1 MEMLRAASNAWL
13 ELVNPLMGLSVR
25 RAQAVFDFARAYGSP
40 QLQYIYNEIE
50 ATDPVLLTCVER
62 RAAAIAAMG
71 WKFTVRAEADE
82 SLAEEQRDALKTFVG
97 DIENFTEA
105 LEHLDLAFF
114 RGYSHVQPIWEA
126 DGTVRRIQLLK
137 SWNFLHDRLG
147 ETWYWNPE
155 AHATPAGLE
164 VITPDA
170 RLVTVTRRRAIDYP
184 ALTIYIRHAL
194 GERDWGRF
202 VEHYGIP
209 PADITMPPNATEKDK
224 PQFEAAA
231 AAAQNAQNVVLPNG
245 STVSRASETRG
256 QNPFLD
262 FCNYQAKQILILATG
277 GTLATLAEGDTGTLA
292 GNAQENVW
300 KQIVSRDGAII
311 SDAVNRALFRPFLK
325 QKFPGRPVSM
335 DFELGDEKT
344 LTADEVFDLAG
355 KAKVAGWRI
364 AQDELEEASGFTLER
379 DETAPQG
386 GVFGFARDSARKTPF
401 KTRQTAFK
409 NARSDSDG
417 QRGGFSS
424 ARSYGPSR
432 GAGAGAKVGSGKL
445 QVESCK
451 LKVASEANSQTHNSQ
466 LTNSNTQ
473 TLLEALARD
482 MAPAADEIKR
492 FVELLES
499 GATDEAAKE
508 KAAALMQSIPDLL
521 PEDHEGAAI
530 IADAMAE
537 AYAAAAGGE
546 VAEARAT
553 DRVPPGN
560 GNGGQFTG
568 KTNQPDGR
576 PRESETRPQH
586 DRYGLNDAARLA
598 AEPKRNAERA
608 KAALDEVLRKRGGYV
623 DRAAYRPET
632 GWIRLDWGD
641 AGDPGNRYRGGHGI
655 SHIASKHPE
664 ALSDLPDVLANGDI
678 YKHEQP
684 GKLYVLHGSSYAVLG
699 SLHGGAKKTI
709 TEFNSLHDA
718 NKIEFIKKQPRA
730 MKPGENKGG

>member
-1 MEMLRAASNAWL
+1 MEMLRAAANAWI
-13 ELVNPLMGLSVR
+13 ELTNPLAGLSVR

-71 WKFTVRAEADE
+71 WKFTVRAEADK

-97 DIENFTEA
+97 GIENFTEA

-114 RGYSHVQPIWEA
+114 RGYSHVQPIWEE

-300 KQIVSRDGAII
+300 KQIVARDGAII
-311 SDAVNRALFRPFLK
+311 SDAVNRALFRPFLR
-325 QKFPGRPVSM
+325 QAFPGGPAAV

-386 GVFGFARDSARKTPF
+386 GVFGFARDSGRQTPF

-424 ARSYGPSR
+424 ARSQAPSR
-432 GAGAGAKVGSGKL
+432 GAGAKAKVG
-445 QVESCK
+445 SCK
-451 LKVASEANSQTHNSQ
+451 LKVVSEANPPTQTLANSQ
-466 LTNSNTQ
+466 LTNSNNQ
-473 TLLEALARD
+473 TLLEALSRD
-482 MAPAADEIKR
+482 MAPAADVVKR
-492 FVELLES
+492 FLELLES
-499 GATDEAAKE
+499 GATDEAIRDQ
-508 KAAALMQSIPDLL
+508 AAAIMRELPSLL
-521 PEDHEGAAI
+521 PDDPALAAVI
-530 IADAMAE
+530 RDAITE
-537 AYAAAAGGE
+537 AYVEAAE
-546 VAEARAT
+546 TELEARAT

-568 KTNQPDGR
+568 KTNRPDGR
-576 PRESETRPQH
+576 PREGETNPQH
-586 DRYGLNDAARLA
+586 DRYGSNDIETLMAKPEKNR
-598 AEPKRNAERA
+598 ERA
-608 KAALDEVLRKRGGYV
+608 REALHEILRKRGGYV
-623 DRAAYRPET
+623 DKAAYRPET

>member
-82 SLAEEQRDALKTFVG
+82 SLAEEQRDALKRFAG
-97 DIENFTEA
+97 DIENLTEA

-114 RGYSHVQPIWEA
+114 RGFSHVQPIWEA

-164 VITPDA
+164 AITPEA

-300 KQIVSRDGAII
+300 KQIVARDGAII
-311 SDAVNRALFRPFLK
+311 SDAVNRALFRPFLR
-325 QKFPGRPVSM
+325 QAFPGRPVAV

-424 ARSYGPSR
+424 ARSQAPSR
-432 GAGAGAKVGSGKL
+432 GAGAGGGNAA
-445 QVESCK
+445 E
-451 LKVASEANSQTHNSQ
+451 
-466 LTNSNTQ
+466 
-473 TLLEALARD
+473 LLAALARD

-521 PEDHEGAAI
+521 PEDPEGAAL

-568 KTNQPDGR
+568 KTNRPDGR
-576 PRESETRPQH
+576 TREGETNPQH
-586 DRYGLNDAARLA
+586 DRYGSNDIETLMAKPEKNR
-598 AEPKRNAERA
+598 ERA
-608 KAALDEVLRKRGGYV
+608 REALHEILRKRGGYV
-623 DRAAYRPET
+623 DKAAYRPET

-641 AGDPGNRYRGGHGI
+641 AGDPSRKYGGGHGI